1 MEKSTLVLIDI
12 QNIYFMPGEYQLYEP
27 ERAAKN
33 AGQLLELYRQMHW
46 PIVHVRHRFR
56 LQDCDAQAFS
66 MLNNFYREVVPLSDE
81 QVIYK
86 DYPNAFQDT
95 ELLEYLCSIEAKRL
109 VVAGMMTY
117 MCVET
122 TVRACRLYDYPVT
135 VVGDACATKALSWQG
150 KDISAETVQA
160 VYLAGLAGMFADIVT
175 TRDWIDRVARR

>member
-66 MLNNFYREVVPLSDE
+66 MLNNFYREVVPFLNC
-81 QVIYK
+81 K
-86 DYPNAFQDT
+86 CKLN
-95 ELLEYLCSIEAKRL
+95 
-109 VVAGMMTY
+109 
-117 MCVET
+117 
-122 TVRACRLYDYPVT
+122 
-135 VVGDACATKALSWQG
+135 KALTHNNSQ
-150 KDISAETVQA
+150 
-160 VYLAGLAGMFADIVT
+160 LA
-175 TRDWIDRVARR
+175 